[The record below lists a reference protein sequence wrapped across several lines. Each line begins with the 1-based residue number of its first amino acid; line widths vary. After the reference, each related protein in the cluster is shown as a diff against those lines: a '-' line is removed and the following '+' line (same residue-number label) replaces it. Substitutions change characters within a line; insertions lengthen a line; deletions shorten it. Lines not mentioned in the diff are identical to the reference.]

1 MNWTEILVALI
12 AAAGGYLGA
21 VVSNNKQLAILSTKL
36 DGLKEE
42 LNRQGQRIDAHNH
55 LNERL
60 MKLEVLMD
68 ERAKGG
74 NTP

>member
-68 ERAKGG
+68 ERVKGG
-74 NTP
+74 STQ